1 MALGLGLS
9 VSKAAVSGEFIVS
22 NLSEVITWLRA
33 EDDVTTDSG
42 GVARWRDKVGTADW
56 VSNESGK
63 QPSLVGSGTAARIRF
78 DGGDRMYQKDYDWD
92 SSTDG
97 SAFDFPHD
105 QFDVMNSGGS
115 GGFSLFVVMEV
126 SNALAQTAHQ
136 ILAENH
142 FQDDGAPGSP
152 FAARTDIAGLI
163 TLTTKGD
170 FIGVKGIDQTSG
182 TIFNNTTSSGDFFP
196 LSSQGQT
203 ALDGTSKFLATIEYV
218 GGTDGAVTLRVNGS
232 NKPLTIST
240 GTPSGTSFTLGTITV
255 GELGFFM
262 KADMYELINCSSKL
276 SSGNRDLVESYLMT
290 RHSIS

>member
-1 MALGLGLS
+1 MLGLGNSITGGTALS
-9 VSKAAVSGEFIVS
+9 DFIVS
-22 NLSEVITWLRA
+22 DLSEVITWLRA

-42 GVARWRDKVGTADW
+42 SVARWRDKVGTSDW

-115 GGFSLFVVMEV
+115 GGFSLFIVMEV
-126 SNALAQTAHQ
+126 SGSIAQTAHKV
-136 ILAENH
+136 LAENH
-142 FQDDGAPGSP
+142 FQDDSSPGAPYT
-152 FAARTDIAGLI
+152 ARTDIAGLI
-163 TLTTKGD
+163 TITTKGD
-170 FIGVKGIDQTSG
+170 FIGVVGIDQSSG
-182 TIFNNTTSSGDFFP
+182 TIFNNTTSSGTEFP
-196 LSSQGQT
+196 LSSEGQT
-203 ALDGTSKFLATIEYV
+203 GLDGTSKFLATIEYV
-218 GGTDGAVTLRVNGS
+218 GGTDGAVTLRVDGS
-232 NKPLTIST
+232 DKTLNVST

-255 GELGFFM
+255 GELGFGM
-262 KADMYELINCSSKL
+262 KADMYELVNCSSKL
-276 SSGNRDLVESYLMT
+276 SSGNRDLVENYLMT